1 MRIKYDRKT
10 GMLDVSSTPEEG
22 TSVRFDVQSG
32 KYEISTVPPSP
43 KGGRIRKCITFVKD
57 WNWLI
62 LPAIGYVTEKC
73 KSVIPIVPSQIIQ
86 FVFPLTVGVSAVI
99 IWRKIKTAIEKLE
112 RVLEKIEASA
122 EEKND

>member
-1 MRIKYDRKT
+1 MNIKYNKKT
-10 GMLDVSSTPEEG
+10 GKLEISSEPEEN
-22 TSVRFDVQSG
+22 TRVLLDESTD

-62 LPAIGYVTEKC
+62 LPAIGYLTEKC
-73 KSVIPIVPSQIIQ
+73 KSVIPIVPTEIIQ

-99 IWRKIKTAIEKLE
+99 ISRKIKTATEKLE
-112 RVLEKIEASA
+112 RILEKIEAL

>member
-1 MRIKYDRKT
+1 MNIKYNKKT
-10 GMLDVSSTPEEG
+10 GKLEISSESEESTRVLLDEST
-22 TSVRFDVQSG
+22 G

-43 KGGRIRKCITFVKD
+43 QGGRIRKCITFVKD
-57 WNWLI
+57 WNWII
-62 LPAIGYVTEKC
+62 LPVSGYVTEKC
-73 KSVIPIVPSQIIQ
+73 KSVIPIVPSEIIQ

-112 RVLEKIEASA
+112 RILEKIEASA

>member
-1 MRIKYDRKT
+1 MHINYDQKT

-32 KYEISTVPPSP
+32 KYEISTIPTPP
-43 KGGRIRKCITFVKD
+43 KGGRIRKYITFVKE

-62 LPAIGYVTEKC
+62 LPAIGYLTEKG
-73 KSVIPIVPSQIIQ
+73 KSVIPIVPTEIIQ

-99 IWRKIKTAIEKLE
+99 IWRKIKTATEKIE
-112 RVLEKIEASA
+112 RILEKIEALE

>member
-1 MRIKYDRKT
+1 MNIKYNKKT
-10 GMLDVSSTPEEG
+10 GKLEISSESEENTRVLLDEST
-22 TSVRFDVQSG
+22 G

-112 RVLEKIEASA
+112 RILEKIEASA

>member
-1 MRIKYDRKT
+1 MHIKYDRKT

-62 LPAIGYVTEKC
+62 LPAIGYLTEKC
-73 KSVIPIVPSQIIQ
+73 KSVIPIVPTEIIQ

-99 IWRKIKTAIEKLE
+99 ISRKIKTATEKLE
-112 RVLEKIEASA
+112 RILEKIEAL

>member
-1 MRIKYDRKT
+1 MNIKYNKKT
-10 GMLDVSSTPEEG
+10 GKLEISSESEENTRVLLDEST
-22 TSVRFDVQSG
+22 G

>member
-1 MRIKYDRKT
+1 MNIKYNKKT
-10 GMLDVSSTPEEG
+10 GKLEISSESEENTRVLLDERT
-22 TSVRFDVQSG
+22 G

-112 RVLEKIEASA
+112 RVLEKIEAS
-122 EEKND
+122 EDEKND

>member
-1 MRIKYDRKT
+1 MNIKYNKKT
-10 GMLDVSSTPEEG
+10 GKLEISSESEENTRVLLDERT
-22 TSVRFDVQSG
+22 G
-32 KYEISTVPPSP
+32 KYEISTVPPSS
-43 KGGRIRKCITFVKD
+43 KDGRIRKCITFVKD

-73 KSVIPIVPSQIIQ
+73 KSVIPIVPSGIIQ

-99 IWRKIKTAIEKLE
+99 IWRKIKAAIEKLE

-122 EEKND
+122 EEKK

>member
-1 MRIKYDRKT
+1 MNIKYNKKT
-10 GMLDVSSTPEEG
+10 GKLEISSEPEEN
-22 TSVRFDVQSG
+22 TRVLLDESTD

-62 LPAIGYVTEKC
+62 LPAIGYLTEKC
-73 KSVIPIVPSQIIQ
+73 KSVIPIVPTEIIQ

-99 IWRKIKTAIEKLE
+99 IWRKIKTATEKLE
-112 RVLEKIEASA
+112 RILEKIEAL

>member
-1 MRIKYDRKT
+1 MNIKYNKKT
-10 GMLDVSSTPEEG
+10 GKLEISSDPEEN
-22 TSVRFDVQSG
+22 TRVLLDESTD

-62 LPAIGYVTEKC
+62 LPAIGYLTEKC
-73 KSVIPIVPSQIIQ
+73 KSVIPIVPTEIIQ

-99 IWRKIKTAIEKLE
+99 IWRKIKTATEKLE
-112 RVLEKIEASA
+112 RILEKIEAL

>member
-1 MRIKYDRKT
+1 
-10 GMLDVSSTPEEG
+10 MLEVSSTPEEG

-32 KYEISTVPPSP
+32 KYEISTVPIPP
-43 KGGRIRKCITFVKD
+43 KGGRIRKYITFVKD

-73 KSVIPIVPSQIIQ
+73 KSLIPIVPAEIIQ

-99 IWRKIKTAIEKLE
+99 IWRKIKAATEKLDRILE
-112 RVLEKIEASA
+112 RMEASE